1 MRKLSIGVRL
11 TVWYLAI
18 FALAQFVF
26 GISMWLLLRHKLYDV
41 SDDNLESQVE
51 DLQKFFDAQKP
62 GTSDADLRQLSAE
75 AFTDHAGDYLQ
86 IYAGNGNWIYQSKFM
101 KEHPLPPVEP
111 DHIGQASFQDRRV
124 SGKPLRFAAARFVVN
139 GRTYAAQTGMEI
151 DDLVNTLS
159 AFRNYLLMFAPLALL
174 VAASGGYWLSRR
186 ALAPVDA
193 IVGTARQISGTNL
206 DSRLAKL
213 DTGDELERLSDTL
226 NEMLDRIESSFRRV
240 TQFTADASH
249 ELRTPISLIRTE
261 AELALR
267 RSRESAQYQESL
279 QHILRE
285 AERTTGLIEELLT
298 LARADSGC
306 ESLKM
311 HPLNVRD
318 TLRDVAEGW
327 RPVAT
332 MCNLE
337 FRDQLDSGEL
347 FVIAD
352 ETALRRVLNILLDNA
367 FKFTAAPG
375 IVDLSLEQKHDKAVV
390 TVRDSGVGIAQEEQ
404 EKIFERFYRVDK
416 VRSREAQ
423 GAGLG
428 LSIAQWIV
436 QQHGGTIRV
445 ESEPG
450 KGSAFHVELPSIPAP
465 VQNPMMA

>member
-1 MRKLSIGVRL
+1 MRKLSIGIRL
-11 TVWYLAI
+11 TLWYLAI
-18 FALAQFVF
+18 FALAQLVF
-26 GISMWLLLRHKLYDV
+26 GVGMWLLLRNHLYDLA
-41 SDDNLESQVE
+41 DDNLESQLE
-51 DLQKFFDAQKP
+51 DLQKFFEAQRKD
-62 GTSDADLRQLSAE
+62 TSVSALQQVLTE
-75 AFTDHAGDYLQ
+75 GFTDHAGDYLQ
-86 IYAGNGNWIYQSKFM
+86 VYAGKGNWIYQSGFM
-101 KEHPLPPVEP
+101 KAHPLQPVEP
-111 DHIGQASFQDRRV
+111 EQVARLSFEDHWMD
-124 SGKPLRFAAARFVVN
+124 GKPLRFATRRFEVN
-139 GRTYAAQTGMEI
+139 GHAYAVQTGLQI
-151 DDLVNTLS
+151 DDLVSTLS
-159 AFRNYLLMFAPLALL
+159 AFRIYLLMFAPLALL

-193 IVGTARQISGTNL
+193 IVRTAREIGGANL
-206 DSRLAKL
+206 DSRLEKL
-213 DTGDELERLSDTL
+213 HTGDELERLSETL
-226 NEMLDRIESSFRRV
+226 NEMLDRIEGAFRRV

-267 RSRESAQYQESL
+267 RSREGAQYKESL

-285 AERTTGLIEELLT
+285 AERTTALIEELLT

-318 TLRDVAEGW
+318 ALRDVADGW

-337 FRDQLDSGEL
+337 FRDQLEVGEL
-347 FVIAD
+347 FVVAD
-352 ETALRRVLNILLDNA
+352 ETALRRVVNILLDNA

-375 IVDLSLEQKHDKAVV
+375 IVDLSLEQKDDKAVI
-390 TVRDSGVGIAQEEQ
+390 TVRDSGVGIALEEQ
-404 EKIFERFYRVDK
+404 ARIFERFYRVDK
-416 VRSREAQ
+416 VRSREKQ

-436 QQHGGTIRV
+436 QQHGGAIRV

-450 KGSAFHVELPSIPAP
+450 KGAAFRVELRCIGAP
-465 VQNPMMA
+465 VPNSLMA

>member
-11 TVWYLAI
+11 TIWYLAI

-26 GISMWLLLRHKLYDV
+26 GVGMWLLLRHQLYDL

-51 DLQKFFDAQKP
+51 DLQKFFEAQKQ
-62 GTSDADLRQLSAE
+62 GTSDAELQRLSAE

-101 KEHPLPPVEP
+101 KARPLPPVEP
-111 DHIGQASFQDRRV
+111 ERIGRISFEDRWID
-124 SGKPLRFAAARFVVN
+124 GTPMRFATARFVVN
-139 GRTYAAQTGMEI
+139 GRTYAAQTGMENA
-151 DDLVNTLS
+151 DLVNTLS
-159 AFRNYLLMFAPLALL
+159 TFRNYLLMFAPLALL

-193 IVGTARQISGTNL
+193 IVGTARQISGANL
-206 DSRLAKL
+206 DSRLVKL
-213 DTGDELERLSDTL
+213 HTGDELERLSGTL
-226 NEMLDRIESSFRRV
+226 NEMLDRIEGSFRRV

-267 RSRESAQYQESL
+267 RSRETAQYKESL

-318 TLRDVAEGW
+318 ALRDVAEGW

-337 FRDQLDSGEL
+337 FRDQLEVGEL
-347 FVIAD
+347 FVVAD
-352 ETALRRVLNILLDNA
+352 ETALRRVVNILLDNA
-367 FKFTAAPG
+367 FKFTTAPG
-375 IVDLSLEQKHDKAVV
+375 VVALSLEQEEDKAVV

-404 EKIFERFYRVDK
+404 ERIFERFYRVDK
-416 VRSREAQ
+416 VRSRETQ

-445 ESEPG
+445 ESVPG
-450 KGSAFHVELPSIPAP
+450 KGSAFHVELPCIAAP
-465 VQNPMMA
+465 VQNPLIA